1 MKKIVW
7 AIILIVLIWGSL
19 FAGASPISLKQLING
34 NSQLQ
39 LIFLTTRI
47 PRTTSLIIAGA
58 TLSICGLIMQ
68 HLTQNKFVSPGSA
81 GTTDSARLGI
91 VIVMLFFPNAPL
103 LFRSFIAFLFAFMGT
118 ILFIYLIHFLAAK
131 NKLMIPLIGVMFG
144 NIFGSI
150 ATFFAY
156 QFNLIQNMTSW
167 LQGNFSTVM
176 KGNYEL
182 IYLTLPL
189 LLITY
194 FLAYQFT
201 ILGMGEDIT
210 KNLGLNYQL
219 IQLIGLAIVALAN
232 TLILIMVGNIP
243 FLGIIIPNLISIHY
257 SDYIKN
263 TLLLTAT
270 TGSAFLLICD
280 IIARTIIAPYEVPV
294 SVVVGI
300 IGSLIFLSLLL
311 RKEPL

>member
-7 AIILIVLIWGSL
+7 ALILIVLIWGSL
-19 FAGASPISLKQLING
+19 FAGASPISLKQLVNG
-34 NSQLQ
+34 NSQQQ

-47 PRTTSLIIAGA
+47 PRTISLIIAGA

-118 ILFIYLIHFLAAK
+118 ILFIYLINFLAAK

-194 FLAYQFT
+194 LLAYQFT
-201 ILGMGEDIT
+201 IVGMGEDIT
-210 KNLGLNYQL
+210 KNLGLNYQF

-257 SDYIKN
+257 RDYIKN

-280 IIARTIIAPYEVPV
+280 IIARSIIAPYEVPV

-300 IGSLIFLSLLL
+300 LGSLIFLSLLL